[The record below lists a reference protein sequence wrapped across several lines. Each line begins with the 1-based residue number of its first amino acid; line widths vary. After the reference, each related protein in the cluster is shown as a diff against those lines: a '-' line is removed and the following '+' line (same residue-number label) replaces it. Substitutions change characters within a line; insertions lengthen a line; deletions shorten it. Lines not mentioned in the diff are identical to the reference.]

1 LYQALSCWSGAGITV
16 MVKTGIIGA
25 TRIVATNGVMMIM
38 GMIDTIVVIIVSG
51 MIAIGIVIVE
61 TTKPLTLTEG
71 LQSWKR

>member
-1 LYQALSCWSGAGITV
+1 
-16 MVKTGIIGA
+16 MVETGIIGA

-38 GMIDTIVVIIVSG
+38 GMIDTIVVIIISG
-51 MIAIGIVIVE
+51 MIGIGIGIVIVE

>member
-1 LYQALSCWSGAGITV
+1 
-16 MVKTGIIGA
+16 MVETGIIGA

-38 GMIDTIVVIIVSG
+38 GMIDTIVVIIISG
-51 MIAIGIVIVE
+51 MIGIGIGIGIVIVE